1 MTARETPSNLLR
13 MVTVEGKQIDEKS
26 CYSRILA
33 DIGRGVFPSGTRLK
47 VQDLANRYGTSIIPV
62 CEALRMLQGE
72 GIVTITPNKGAAVA
86 ELNSSAL
93 LEIFELLQLMEP
105 YFVETFAKT
114 CTSKD
119 IAELEAIQ
127 EELERLPVEDKG
139 PFGECDKRFH
149 EYIARKHYNR
159 RAFAIWELQRR
170 ILNALALNVP
180 ISQARHRVIIAEH
193 RELIAAFRD
202 NDTERAVA
210 TIKRHVSGAGE
221 QLYAQLKVLEGGY

>member
-1 MTARETPSNLLR
+1 MES
-13 MVTVEGKQIDEKS
+13 KHIDEKS

-33 DIGRGVFPSGTRLK
+33 DIGRGVYPSGTRLK
-47 VQDLANRYGTSIIPV
+47 VQDLASRYGTSIIPV
-62 CEALRMLQGE
+62 REALRMLQGE

-86 ELNSSAL
+86 ELNSGAL

-114 CTSKD
+114 CTGKD
-119 IAELEAIQ
+119 IAELQAIQ
-127 EELERLPVEDKG
+127 EELENLPVEDKG

-159 RAFAIWELQRR
+159 RAVSIWELQRR

-180 ISQARHRVIIAEH
+180 ISQSRHKVIIAEH

-221 QLYAQLKVLEGGY
+221 QLYAQLKVLEGNR